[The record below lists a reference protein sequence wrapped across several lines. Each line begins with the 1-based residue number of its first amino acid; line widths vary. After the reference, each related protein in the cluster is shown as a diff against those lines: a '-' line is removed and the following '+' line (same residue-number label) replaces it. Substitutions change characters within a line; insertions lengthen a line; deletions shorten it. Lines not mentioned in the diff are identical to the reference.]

1 MNLVEAEST
10 GPVEGDAP
18 LVTPPRPPHRRVSV
32 SLLFTLTVL
41 IGTVVAIYL
50 RFPARHNQLMTEA
63 MASHAETEPNWDL
76 VAPTPIELRAW
87 AIGVVGKDPP
97 LPLAA
102 TKIVGARQVR
112 IFSRNA
118 AVIGTEVGGEPV
130 TYFVQRAQGV
140 APDHS
145 ERFDGDVQGVSWKK
159 GPYTCIA
166 VGPTASVKTWRA
178 AFP

>member
-1 MNLVEAEST
+1 MNLVEAEET

-32 SLLFTLTVL
+32 SLVFTLTVL

-63 MASHAETEPNWDL
+63 MASHAEPEPSWDL
-76 VAPTPIELRAW
+76 VAPPPAELRAW

-97 LPLAA
+97 LPLAS
-102 TKIVGARQVR
+102 TKVVGARRVT
-112 IFSRNA
+112 IFSRDA
-118 AVIGTEVGGEPV
+118 AVIGTEVGGAKV
-130 TYFVQRAQGV
+130 TYFLQRAQGM
-140 APDHS
+140 APDHA
-145 ERFDGDVQGVSWKK
+145 ERTDGDTQGVSWRK

-166 VGPTASVKTWRA
+166 VGPAASLATWRA

>member
-1 MNLVEAEST
+1 MNLVEAEET

-63 MASHAETEPNWDL
+63 MASHAEAEPTWDL
-76 VAPTPIELRAW
+76 VSPSPAELRAW

-97 LPLAA
+97 LPAPAA
-102 TKIVGARQVR
+102 KVLGARR
-112 IFSRNA
+112 LTIFSRDA
-118 AVIGTEVGGEPV
+118 AVIGTEVSGQKV
-130 TYFVQRAQGV
+130 TYFVQRAQGM
-140 APDHS
+140 APEHA
-145 ERFDGDVQGVSWKK
+145 ERTDGETRGVSWRT

-166 VGPTASVKTWRA
+166 VGPAASVPAWRA

>member
-1 MNLVEAEST
+1 MNLVEAEAT

-41 IGTVVAIYL
+41 VGTVVAIYL

-63 MASHAETEPNWDL
+63 MASHAEPDPSWDL

-97 LPLAA
+97 LPAPTA
-102 TKIVGARQVR
+102 KIVGARRVT
-112 IFSRNA
+112 IFSRDA
-118 AVIGTEVGGEPV
+118 AVIGTEIGSDRV
-130 TYFVQRAQGV
+130 TYFVQRAQGM
-140 APDHS
+140 APEHA
-145 ERFDGDVQGVSWKK
+145 ERDDGDVQGVSWRK

-166 VGPTASVKTWRA
+166 VGPAASVKTWRA
-178 AFP
+178 SFP

>member
-1 MNLVEAEST
+1 MNLVEAEAT

-41 IGTVVAIYL
+41 VGTVVAIYL

-63 MASHAETEPNWDL
+63 MASHAEAEPSWDL
-76 VAPTPIELRAW
+76 VAPTPAELRAW
-87 AIGVVGKDPP
+87 AIGVVGKNPP
-97 LPLAA
+97 LPLPAA
-102 TKIVGARQVR
+102 KIVGARRVT
-112 IFSRNA
+112 IFSRAA
-118 AVIGTEVGGEPV
+118 AVIGTEVGSDQV
-130 TYFVQRAQGV
+130 TYFLQRAQGL
-140 APDHS
+140 APDHA
-145 ERFDGDVQGVSWKK
+145 ERIDGETQGVSWQN